1 MSIELTLLLWSV
13 VLHLTYLITQST
25 LYRMEFGVEFANTAR
40 DGERPPSGLNARGEK
55 ALRNFMETYL
65 VFVVLALVT
74 HITGRSDALTY
85 WGAIVWFAARIAYLP
100 LYIIGV
106 PNIRSLAWFISLL
119 GLAAMFF
126 GVLL

>member
-85 WGAIVWFAARIAYLP
+85 WGAIAWFAARIAYLP